1 MPESPLS
8 PSAARQTSASSLLTH
23 TDAGTGERAA
33 NGTSCSGVSGENWQ
47 TLHNKQVFLAMM
59 APQQL
64 QQLLSPNQLQALIQQ
79 KQQSLLLQQQH
90 LKLLY
95 KTQQQIQLLQ
105 QQPSKKVKEFS
116 AQQLMFQQFLQ
127 LLQLQ
132 QQQQQQQLLQVQRPA
147 LSSPAVCPVGFN
159 PAEIQQL
166 WKELTNGESDDKA
179 AAESNHEFP
188 ANSFMS
194 TQVTAR
200 PTSDLQSSSS
210 LRAERA
216 DYAALHVL
224 YNHGVCHWPGCESV
238 CENLYQFFKHIGS
251 EHTLD
256 DRSTAQCRVQMQVV
270 QQLELQLCKERQRLR
285 AMTSHLHLPS
295 LEAQSPQTDADADA
309 DPHGP
314 QVDCEAVKC
323 ESNRSVTLN
332 SSQSVLFLCQS
343 LLTRVVRLCCS
354 QLSSVTSDLPSLSPS
369 RLAQPLAPSQECEE
383 NSPTHT
389 ECASAIRHCQHPL
402 VHSLPS
408 GNYTVSIE
416 NKGLTSLLTTYIYY
430 LHSENEYELYKNNDI
445 RPPFTYATLIRQAI
459 TEAPD
464 MQLTLNEIYNWFTR
478 TFAYFRRNAATWKN
492 AVRHNLSLHKCFVR
506 VENVKGAVWTVD
518 ESEYQ
523 KRRSQK
529 ITGSPSLIKKVS
541 SNIASLQTALTEASL
556 PRLNQS
562 VSRNAKSQSRESN
575 SYRLQQSLFLKDEA
589 MNLTGHESQW
599 PPIKVAA
606 VRQDVTEAYGE
617 HMFDL
622 E

>member
-1 MPESPLS
+1 
-8 PSAARQTSASSLLTH
+8 
-23 TDAGTGERAA
+23 
-33 NGTSCSGVSGENWQ
+33 
-47 TLHNKQVFLAMM
+47 
-59 APQQL
+59 
-64 QQLLSPNQLQALIQQ
+64 
-79 KQQSLLLQQQH
+79 
-90 LKLLY
+90 
-95 KTQQQIQLLQ
+95 
-105 QQPSKKVKEFS
+105 
-116 AQQLMFQQFLQ
+116 
-127 LLQLQ
+127 
-132 QQQQQQQLLQVQRPA
+132 
-147 LSSPAVCPVGFN
+147 
-159 PAEIQQL
+159 
-166 WKELTNGESDDKA
+166 
-179 AAESNHEFP
+179 
-188 ANSFMS
+188 MS

-200 PTSDLQSSSS
+200 QTSGLQSSSS

-295 LEAQSPQTDADADA
+295 LEAQSLSAPASRQSPQSDADA

-314 QVDCEAVKC
+314 
-323 ESNRSVTLN
+323 
-332 SSQSVLFLCQS
+332 
-343 LLTRVVRLCCS
+343 

-369 RLAQPLAPSQECEE
+369 HLAQALAPSQECEE
-383 NSPTHT
+383 NSPSHT

-402 VHSLPS
+402 VHSLP
-408 GNYTVSIE
+408 
-416 NKGLTSLLTTYIYY
+416 
-430 LHSENEYELYKNNDI
+430 SENEYELYKNNDI

-562 VSRNAKSQSRESN
+562 VSRNAESQSRESKATKDN

-606 VRQDVTEAYGE
+606 VRQDVAYGE